1 LLAAVK
7 FYPMDAIQKLS
18 KYGTVKTCKLV
29 HEKVATIVLTKD
41 FSENAIK
48 TFEFLKE
55 CTECFPN
62 HPILETCITE
72 SHFAMVVLVAR

>member
-1 LLAAVK
+1 MSIK
-7 FYPMDAIQKLS
+7 ERLS

-29 HEKVATIVLTKD
+29 HENVATIVVTKD

-48 TFEFLKE
+48 TLEFLKE
-55 CTECFPN
+55 CAECFPN
-62 HPILETCITE
+62 HKTIETCITE